1 MLDEQ
6 KRAETQEPTSFELM
20 SVFIFGLLCARVT
33 CTVCT
38 GVREPT
44 LTVLFA
50 SYRQAACSVGR
61 PRHRPRTCYLS
72 F

>member
-1 MLDEQ
+1 MLDGQVEQ
-6 KRAETQEPTSFELM
+6 KRAETHEPTSF
-20 SVFIFGLLCARVT
+20 VFISGLPCARVT